1 MVSLNLLDNLELK
14 DEKNLLIQGLPSS
27 VEKLFA
33 KLSYAKN
40 VTPLLKSRKVDF
52 ILIFAVNQQQLKNIL
67 KDVFQ
72 VLHDNTKLWIAFPK
86 QTSKISS
93 DLMRESSWA
102 FMTDLEYE
110 GSTLVPVDHVWNAM
124 KFLKMKDVVR
134 NENSKSIEETLHTEE
149 VVKAP
154 SDDKKKNSR
163 RRTVKRES
171 SFDKSIVQFPL
182 ELEKSFNKQTQ
193 AKEIFSALSESNQME
208 FVNWIQDAKKLETRL
223 RRVEQVIEK
232 LKAGKTKP

>member
-1 MVSLNLLDNLELK
+1 MVSTNLLDSLELK
-14 DEKNLLIQGLPSS
+14 DEKNLLIQGIPSS
-27 VEKLFA
+27 IEKQFA

-52 ILIFAVNQQQLKNIL
+52 VLIFAVNQQQLKNIL
-67 KDVFQ
+67 REVFQ
-72 VLHDNTKLWIAFPK
+72 VLHESSKLWIAFPK

-102 FMTDLEYE
+102 FMADLEYE

-134 NENSKSIEETLHTEE
+134 DENSKSVEETLRTFE
-149 VVKAP
+149 VPKVAVE
-154 SDDKKKNSR
+154 KKVNK
-163 RRTVKRES
+163 RRTVKKES
-171 SFDKSIVQFPL
+171 AFDKSIVQFPL
-182 ELEKSFNKQTQ
+182 ELEKYFNSQK
-193 AKEIFSALSESNQME
+193 KVKDIFTALSQSSQLE
-208 FVNWIQDAKKLETRL
+208 FVDWIQDAKKHETRM

>member
-1 MVSLNLLDNLELK
+1 MVSLSLLDSLELK

-27 VEKLFA
+27 VEKQFA

-52 ILIFAVNQQQLKNIL
+52 VLIFAVNQQQLKNIL
-67 KDVFQ
+67 RDVFQ
-72 VLHDNTKLWIAFPK
+72 VLHENSKLWIAFPK
-86 QTSKISS
+86 QSSKISS

-102 FMTDLEYE
+102 FMADLEYS

-134 NENSKSIEETLHTEE
+134 DENSKTVEETLRTFEAPK
-149 VVKAP
+149 VVQE
-154 SDDKKKNSR
+154 KKTSK
-163 RRTVKRES
+163 RRTVKKES

-182 ELEKSFNKQTQ
+182 ELEKYFNSQKTV
-193 AKEIFSALSESNQME
+193 KDIFTALSQASQME
-208 FVNWIQDAKKLETRL
+208 LVDWIQDAKKHETRMK
-223 RRVEQVIEK
+223 RVEQVIEK
-232 LKAGKTKP
+232 LKTGKAKP